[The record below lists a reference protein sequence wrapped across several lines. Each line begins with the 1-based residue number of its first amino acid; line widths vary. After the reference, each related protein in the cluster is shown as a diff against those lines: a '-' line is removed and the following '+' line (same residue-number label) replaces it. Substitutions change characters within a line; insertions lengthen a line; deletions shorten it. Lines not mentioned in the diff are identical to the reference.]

1 MTRVLGEELAVDVWD
16 AVAAELQ
23 QAELH
28 MIVNSAANDT
38 YGWSRCYD
46 EMTDDDEMTDAAA
59 IVNAADPDALVIYSG
74 LNYDHKLNPITAK
87 LPLSETDPRFFDLA
101 DFDYAD
107 NIVFELHTYDN
118 WMTNCTFFQSK
129 LCSRGFHALDMS
141 AENYLGVYAQC
152 LKDFTGDKRIG
163 AASRIEGP
171 IGWLQ

>member
-1 MTRVLGEELAVDVWD
+1 
-16 AVAAELQ
+16 
-23 QAELH
+23 

-141 AENYLGVYAQC
+141 AESTSRNIFRPC
-152 LKDFTGDKRIG
+152 SSRNP
-163 AASRIEGP
+163 ASRKMVQTTLVCMP
-171 IGWLQ
+171 SA

>member
-1 MTRVLGEELAVDVWD
+1 MLDNGGDVSIKETMTRVLGEELAVDVWD

-59 IVNAADPDALVIYSG
+59 IVNAADPDAL
-74 LNYDHKLNPITAK
+74 
-87 LPLSETDPRFFDLA
+87 TDPRFFDLA

-107 NIVFELHTYDN
+107 KIVFELHTYDN

-152 LKDFTGDKRIG
+152 LKDFITGDKRIG